1 MELIYIRIKIS
12 DKDCFLSVP
21 YTSALAQMSI
31 LKKFPLSYT
40 ITMVYKMVYKK
51 DYCFFSVLSL
61 LLRTKKAFILNFI
74 FQKTSIGTRKK

>member
-40 ITMVYKMVYKK
+40 ITMVYKK
-51 DYCFFSVLSL
+51 DYSFFSVLSL